1 MTIDPNIG
9 VNPGIV
15 DRVKNILLTPKA
27 EWARIEPEAADVNK
41 LYIGYVLP
49 LAALSAICSIIGMVV
64 FGVGVPGLAML
75 RVPIVEAIIT
85 GVIQVAVY
93 VGGVFL
99 LGIIANALA
108 PTFGSVPNQGQA
120 HKLMAYSFTASLL
133 AGVFSIFPPL
143 AILGLLGLYSFA
155 LLFIGLPIMMKT
167 PDDKRIGYFATLVV
181 IGIVT
186 FFVMGAVMGYARLA
200 TGGLGGVPA
209 VTYGA
214 NAPSNVQGSV
224 ELPGGGEINLSEIEK
239 LGQRGAVQTLSSDQ
253 MQALLPQ
260 SLPGGFALA
269 SSSVSAAMGVTTAEG
284 TYSRGDSSIR
294 LSVVNMG
301 QMGAIASMAGA
312 VGATETRQDADGY
325 SRMNTVDGR
334 VVTEQMSRSANSA
347 SYGIVGRGIAVT
359 ADGDGVSVD
368 DVRGA
373 VESVG
378 IQRLE
383 AMVAQ

>member
-9 VNPGIV
+9 VNPGII
-15 DRVKNILLTPKA
+15 DRVKNILLTPKP
-27 EWARIEPEAADVNK
+27 EWQKIDTEAADVNK

-49 LAALSAICSIIGMVV
+49 LAALAAICGIIGMSV
-64 FGVGVPGLAML
+64 FGIGALGIHV
-75 RVPIVEAIIT
+75 RVPIVEAIIS
-85 GVIQVAVY
+85 GVIQVACY

-99 LGIIANALA
+99 LGIITNALA
-108 PTFGSVPNQGQA
+108 PTFGSTPNQGQA
-120 HKLMAYSFTASLL
+120 HKLMAYSFTAAML
-133 AGVFSIFPPL
+133 AGVFSIFPPI
-143 AILGLLGLYSFA
+143 AILGLLGLYSFG
-155 LLFIGLPIMMKT
+155 LLFIGLPILMKT
-167 PDDKRIGYFATLVV
+167 PDDKRMGYFATLV
-181 IGIVT
+181 ILGIVT
-186 FFVMGAVMGYARLA
+186 FFVIGAVMGYARLA
-200 TGGLGGVPA
+200 TGGLGGVPGYSI
-209 VTYGA
+209 TQQGGSA
-214 NAPSNVQGSV
+214 NVEGSV
-224 ELPGGGEINLSEIEK
+224 ELPGGGTIELSEIEK
-239 LGQRGAVQTLSSDQ
+239 LGQQGAVRTLSSEQ
-253 MQALLPQ
+253 MQGLLPQ
-260 SLPGGFALA
+260 SLPGGFTLA

-284 TYSRGDSSIR
+284 TYNRGDSSIQ

-334 VVTEQMSRSANSA
+334 MITEEMSRSGNSA
-347 SYGIVGRGIAVT
+347 SYGIVGRSMAITANGNGVT
-359 ADGDGVSVD
+359 VD